1 MGLVNKAALK
11 AYFQEGDIPKETNF
25 IDVFDSVLS
34 LHADDDQTVAGATT
48 FSDQIT
54 SPNITTTTAMKIG
67 DGTYAAPIK
76 LKTSDITSVSTS
88 DTTTELTNFLTPGMV
103 PLSIHVKV
111 TTAISAGHHITSIG
125 STSDADAF
133 CDGRLAGGES
143 SFADGVLDQA
153 GDEVSCS
160 VGLSAQKSAIAANEN
175 VMLTH
180 NGTPTAGAVR
190 VAMVYIDGAS
200 VL

>member
-11 AYFQEGDIPKETNF
+11 AYFQEGDIPKESNF

-76 LKTSDITSVSTS
+76 LKTSAITSVSTS
-88 DTTTELTNFLTPGMV
+88 DATTELTNFLTAGMV

-111 TTAISAGHHITSIG
+111 TTAISAGHHITKVG
-125 STSDADAF
+125 TTSDDDAF
-133 CDGRLAGGES
+133 CDGRMNAGES
-143 SFADGVLDQA
+143 TFADGVLDQVE
-153 GDEVSCS
+153 DEVSCRPS
-160 VGLSAQKSAIAANEN
+160 YSATKSAISANEN

-180 NGTPTAGAVR
+180 NGTPTSGAVQ